1 MTNNN
6 KIILGNPRSERAMEQ
21 LKTELE
27 KTGFDF
33 SASGVWFK
41 WYIYG
46 RNTVVLL
53 DGDNLLYTTL
63 EDEERQGAERFTA
76 SSTLDT
82 EMVKTYLNDYYKE
95 LEEEEEQRQEQH
107 KAEHKKRNKVIYT
120 AVHNQTELD
129 LAIKEAQEQ
138 GYKDPRPE
146 KPKKDLYKRL
156 REKEPYGAALLVK
169 RYHGHK
175 KGYLWQLSTDAIER
189 HQNGINRR
197 INRRKKGMA

>member
-1 MTNNN
+1 MKDNNI
-6 KIILGNPRSERAMEQ
+6 IILGNLRSERAMEQ

-27 KTGFDF
+27 KTGYDF
-33 SASGVWFK
+33 SGSRVWFK

-53 DGDNLLYTTL
+53 DGGNLLYTTL
-63 EDEERQGAERFTA
+63 DDEDVQRAERFIA

-82 EMVKTYLNDYYKE
+82 ERITTYLNDYYKE

-107 KAEHKKRNKVIYT
+107 KAEHEKQNKVIYT
-120 AVHNQTELD
+120 TVHNQTGLD
-129 LAIKEAQEQ
+129 LAIKKAQEQ
-138 GYKDPRPE
+138 GYKDPQPK

-156 REKEPYGAALLVK
+156 REKEPYGVALLVK

-189 HQNGINRR
+189 QQNGINRR
-197 INRRKKGMA
+197 INKRNKGML